1 MTKGYGIIIGSQLAA
16 AMHTFQPM
24 IVFFKSKM
32 KDSSTTFGPKA
43 KACPADLIS
52 DLGVAFLEH
61 KRRVHSVLTSQRSL
75 V

>member
-1 MTKGYGIIIGSQLAA
+1 
-16 AMHTFQPM
+16 M